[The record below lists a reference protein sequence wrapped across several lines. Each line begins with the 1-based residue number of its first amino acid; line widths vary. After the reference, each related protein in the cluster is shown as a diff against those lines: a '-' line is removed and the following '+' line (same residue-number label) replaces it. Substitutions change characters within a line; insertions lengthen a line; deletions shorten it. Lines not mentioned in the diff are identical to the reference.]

1 MRLRIASLAALI
13 SGAALAQQP
22 GPAPAFAAPNLTP
35 QGVAS
40 MAGGCAMCHGTRGFP
55 AAGSSVAGLAGR
67 PIDSIVDAMK
77 GFKEGRREATV
88 MHQIA
93 KGFSDAEIAA
103 LAAYFAAQKE
113 AP

>member
-1 MRLRIASLAALI
+1 MRLQAASLAAI
-13 SGAALAQQP
+13 AFAGAALAQQP
-22 GPAPAFAAPNLTP
+22 VAPAFAAPNVTP

-40 MAGGCAMCHGTRGFP
+40 MASGCAMCHGPGGFP
-55 AAGSSVAGLAGR
+55 VPGSNVAPLAGR
-67 PIDSIVDAMK
+67 PAIAIVDAMK
-77 GFKEGRREATV
+77 AFRDGRREATV

-103 LAAYFAAQKE
+103 MAAYFAAQKE